1 VVDDRSNPLI
11 RIRNLHFE
19 YQSGPVRIGA
29 LRGVDLDIREGEYLA
44 LAGANGSG
52 KSTLLMHLNA
62 LLLPTSGDVTVSGW
76 NTKDPSSLRSIRNT
90 VGMVFQSPDSQIIGT
105 VVEED
110 VAFGP
115 ENIGVPERELPLRV
129 TEALR
134 VMGLLEL
141 RKRPSRLLSSGQKQ
155 LLVVASALSMHP
167 RCLVLD
173 EATSMLDPASRTRLL
188 ERVELLNRRGMTL
201 ISATHAMD
209 EAVRAKRVV
218 VLSEGRIAAD
228 AAPASV
234 FADGKMLRR
243 TLLEAPSSVRL
254 ARKIAGRLAGFT
266 LLPLSMQE
274 LADGVARY
282 LGKGKRE
289 GA

>member
-1 VVDDRSNPLI
+1 
-11 RIRNLHFE
+11 
-19 YQSGPVRIGA
+19 
-29 LRGVDLDIREGEYLA
+29 
-44 LAGANGSG
+44 
-52 KSTLLMHLNA
+52 
-62 LLLPTSGDVTVSGW
+62 
-76 NTKDPSSLRSIRNT
+76 
-90 VGMVFQSPDSQIIGT
+90 